1 MRLVPT
7 GHLLFFA
14 SPKKSKQ
21 KKGDPDVQVWLRQT
35 SITPH
40 PFFSAYELV
49 ALRSPSDSAR
59 FFPKKECC
67 VRLDV
72 GERAV
77 ALNVCD
83 GLTKKGSLKTGEWFS
98 GCFLDGF
105 CDGRDWA
112 VFIIESYSEGSLKR
126 VWSGDGSSPTASN
139 RAWLICQDAKCR
151 RAADAPLGWFSGCLW
166 SRAGH
171 SRLTIIDAA

>member
-1 MRLVPT
+1 VRRR
-7 GHLLFFA
+7 A
-14 SPKKSKQ
+14 
-21 KKGDPDVQVWLRQT
+21 D
-35 SITPH
+35 
-40 PFFSAYELV
+40 
-49 ALRSPSDSAR
+49 AR

>member
-1 MRLVPT
+1 MRTSRAARAVGQRTLV
-7 GHLLFFA
+7 
-14 SPKKSKQ
+14 SEK
-21 KKGDPDVQVWLRQT
+21 RM
-35 SITPH
+35 
-40 PFFSAYELV
+40 
-49 ALRSPSDSAR
+49 LRSAGR
-59 FFPKKECC
+59 
-67 VRLDV
+67 R
-72 GERAV
+72 GRAV
-77 ALNVCD
+77 APNVRD
-83 GLTKKGSLKTGEWFS
+83 GLTNKGSLKTGEWFS

-112 VFIIESYSEGSLKR
+112 AFIIESYSEGSLKR